1 MIGGRGPVMI
11 GLAGLWLAV
20 MGFLGGMVVERI
32 RFDQQRTSVLT
43 RLSAAQARLHD
54 RLMALETPA
63 MRAE

>member
-1 MIGGRGPVMI
+1 
-11 GLAGLWLAV
+11 
-20 MGFLGGMVVERI
+20 VERI

-54 RLMALETPA
+54 RLMALETSA